1 LIGTRRI
8 GEVWEN
14 ASGCTW
20 RIDQLMKRNI
30 WKLKFGE
37 FFNFPSRIEIEI
49 DLNFF

>member
-8 GEVWEN
+8 DEIWEN
-14 ASGCTW
+14 ASSCTGMV
-20 RIDQLMKRNI
+20 DQLMKRKN
-30 WKLKFGE
+30 WKLKIGD